1 MAYNV
6 QLIKKIPAN
15 IDPEINGSFDN
26 FLGKYMR
33 IMNSMD
39 ENECSK
45 LEYTFKTSMQLL
57 YNIYKDNTFKRNS
70 TSNTF
75 NMIMFE
81 SLFFITASLQ
91 NQIKIDLDTWHKELD
106 NIINKSWF
114 QSTLDNS
121 SNSIKRMKEHFIK
134 LSDNIE
140 ELRTKYA

>member
-1 MAYNV
+1 MRDRYVILRALAFYLAYNV

-75 NMIMFE
+75 NMIMFVFHLQL
-81 SLFFITASLQ
+81 LFYL
-91 NQIKIDLDTWHKELD
+91 
-106 NIINKSWF
+106 
-114 QSTLDNS
+114 
-121 SNSIKRMKEHFIK
+121 
-134 LSDNIE
+134 
-140 ELRTKYA
+140 